1 MTTTSLPQPPRSRL
15 GHTYREQLAR
25 YAPGGHPT
33 AAARESAALTL
44 AYQDRFL
51 SGPAFLSEAER
62 STVVDDLHTAYG
74 LLRSLPER
82 VFGGSI
88 TALAAAV
95 GLDPLQS
102 ALITRS
108 ARTGALLPL
117 GRADLYHDG
126 TGFRLLEFNITS
138 ALGGFE
144 NADINRAM
152 LAYPPLEEF
161 VRRHGLRYRDTLGCM
176 VRTMYAECASVLP
189 TDRPPVVAVVDT
201 AENFAVVGPRLRV
214 FAAKLA
220 DHGVE
225 GIACD
230 LGELRY
236 PGGRP
241 TVSGRAV
248 DIVFRYFLAEDLTD
262 PATAALLEPLLV
274 AAERGRVG
282 LFSRLDAELYGN
294 KGTLAMLSDER
305 HRDLFDAAELACID
319 RLLPWTRYVR
329 PRTTDPGGAPVGTL
343 SYALAH
349 RQELILKPTLLHGG
363 NGITAGWEVDPA
375 EWERK
380 VASAVDG
387 PFVLQHRVRPAAEP
401 FPDHAGGER
410 ELFLNWGLYVGV
422 RDADGDGDGY
432 GYGADEY
439 DYGDG
444 YGGGFVRASPDAAA
458 GVVGMGTGASVGC
471 VFHGGDR

>member
-1 MTTTSLPQPPRSRL
+1 MTTESPPRPPRSRL
-15 GHTYREQLAR
+15 GHAYAEQLAR
-25 YAPGGHPT
+25 HAPAGRPT

-44 AYQDRFL
+44 AYRDRFL
-51 SGPAFLSEAER
+51 EGPAFLGETER
-62 STVVDDLHTAYG
+62 RTVVEDLHTVHG

-82 VFGGSI
+82 VFGGSL

-95 GLDPLQS
+95 GMDPLQS

-108 ARTGALLPL
+108 ARTGSLLPL

-176 VRTMYAECASVLP
+176 VRTMYAECAAAVP
-189 TDRPPVVAVVDT
+189 ADRAPVVAVVDT
-201 AENFAVVGPRLRV
+201 VENFAVVGPRLRV

-230 LGELRY
+230 LGALTY
-236 PGGRP
+236 PNGRP

-248 DIVFRYFLAEDLTD
+248 DVVFRYFLAEDLAD
-262 PATAALLEPLLV
+262 PASAALLEPLLD

-305 HRDLFDAAELACID
+305 HRDLFDAAELACLD

-329 PRTTDPGGAPVGTL
+329 PRTTDPDGDRVDTL
-343 SYALAH
+343 AYALAH
-349 RQELILKPTLLHGG
+349 RHELILKPTLLHGG
-363 NGITAGWEVDPA
+363 SGITAGWEADA
-375 EWERK
+375 AAWERE
-380 VASAVDG
+380 VASAMDG
-387 PFVLQHRVRPAAEP
+387 PFVLQRRVRPAAEP
-401 FPDHAGGER
+401 FPDGAGGVR
-410 ELFLNWGLYVGV
+410 ELFLNWGVYVGARGV
-422 RDADGDGDGY
+422 GDDGY
-432 GYGADEY
+432 A
-439 DYGDG
+439 
-444 YGGGFVRASPDAAA
+444 GGFVRGSTDPAV
-458 GVVGMGTGASVGC
+458 GVVSVGGGAAVGC
-471 VFHGGDR
+471 VFHGGDH